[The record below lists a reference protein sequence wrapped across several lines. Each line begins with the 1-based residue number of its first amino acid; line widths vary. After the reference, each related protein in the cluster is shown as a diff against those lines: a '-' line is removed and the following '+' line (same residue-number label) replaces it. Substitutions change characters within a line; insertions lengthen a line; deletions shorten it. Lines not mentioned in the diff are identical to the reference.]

1 MKKYLDKFFEA
12 CNLMTKL
19 ANVLYLID
27 DPKELNTKDK
37 VYNKYVNDLKKD
49 TKASAEGAVINTI
62 NKTISLYEEDKT
74 KSCNLNIVDGKS
86 FSFLLEKCIFELP
99 GFNIDPTVV
108 AVMTTSRAAKGES
121 IYSDTYYKNK
131 SSIYNDLKNIP
142 LTLSTM
148 SNFENI
154 FKLLSKD
161 WVDINKENLTS
172 SNFMYIKDV
181 RLMPINGEAFKD
193 NIKFN
198 VLLISVPSYDV
209 LEKSGAKVTTEKY
222 IDSVIHTEVDILS
235 KLNIKNYMLYMY
247 DIKILR
253 KNSEYTRKAWQHT
266 LTGTDFNSRF
276 NNPILMSTDTS
287 DHKYFST
294 FLDI

>member
-1 MKKYLDKFFEA
+1 
-12 CNLMTKL
+12 MTKL

-74 KSCNLNIVDGKS
+74 KSCNLGIVDGKS
-86 FSFLLEKCIFELP
+86 FSFLLKKYIFELP

-108 AVMTTSRAAKGES
+108 AVVTTSRAAKGET

-131 SSIYNDLKNIP
+131 SSIFNDLKNIP

-181 RLMPINGEAFKD
+181 RLLPIAGEGDQFRD
-193 NIKFN
+193 NTKFN
-198 VLLISVPSYDV
+198 VLLVSVPSYDV

-222 IDSVIHTEVDILS
+222 IESVIHTEIDILS
-235 KLNIKNYMLYMY
+235 KLNIKNYMLYLY

-253 KNSEYTRKAWQHT
+253 KNPSYTRKVWQHT
-266 LTGTDFNSRF
+266 LTETDFNSRF
-276 NNPILMSTDTS
+276 NNPILMSNDVS
-287 DHKYFST
+287 ECKYFHLS
-294 FLDI
+294 